1 MELYNMKLTDKVPSA
16 THRVLVY
23 GGPKVGK
30 TQLVSELA
38 KQFKLIWFDLENGY
52 QTLLKL
58 MPDVQANIEL
68 ICIPDSKVF
77 PIAIETMLKV
87 VTGKPMEIC
96 EEHGKV
102 ACPLCKK
109 DSLPFASVCLATTP
123 LDTIVVIDSLTQL
136 TNSAIAFITKAQ
148 PDDYKMD
155 FSDWGN
161 LKAIV
166 EKFLSQIQVAGY
178 NIVCISHEEE
188 VEMEDGR
195 KKIVP
200 VCGSSKSSRNTA
212 KYFDHV
218 VYCDVR
224 NKKHGVSSSTVASNN
239 ILTGSRTDIELEKSV
254 VPSLL
259 DIFQKSK
266 KADQRVVAGQVTPA
280 SPGTIALNH
289 LKVISTQT
297 PTPTILGK

>member
-1 MELYNMKLTDKVPSA
+1 MKLTDKAASP

-23 GGPKVGK
+23 GAPKTGK
-30 TQLVSELA
+30 TQLVASLA
-38 KQFKLIWFDLENGY
+38 AHYNLIWFDLENGY
-52 QTLLKL
+52 GTLLKL
-58 MPDVQANIEL
+58 PKDQQAKIEL
-68 ICIPDSKVF
+68 ISIPDSKVF

-87 VTGKPMEIC
+87 INGNEVSIC

-102 ACPLCKK
+102 SCPICTKESKPVSKVALKE
-109 DSLPFASVCLATTP
+109 LGPESV
-123 LDTIVVIDSLTQL
+123 VVIDSLSQL
-136 TNSAIAFITKAQ
+136 SNSAIAFITKGQ

-161 LKAIV
+161 LRAIV
-166 EKFLSQIQVAGY
+166 EKFLSQVQQARY

-218 VYCDVR
+218 LYCELK
-224 NKKHGVSSSTVASNN
+224 NKKHITASSTTYANN
-239 ILTGSRTDIELEKSV
+239 ILTGSRTDVVMESLADPTLMSIFAQGSPASV
-254 VPSLL
+254 SAT
-259 DIFQKSK
+259 Q
-266 KADQRVVAGQVTPA
+266 GQV
-280 SPGTIALNH
+280 ALNQ
-289 LKVISTQT
+289 LKV
-297 PTPTILGK
+297 LGGIKKP